1 MIPPNLSCLL
11 LKLNILFIIIIISF
25 SNIKYKKKL
34 IKSLKYCKVSI
45 GKKELN

>member
-11 LKLNILFIIIIISF
+11 LKLNILFIIIISF